1 MLIQAI
7 FPFPK
12 RLVETKSE
20 IGGLQF
26 LRLTQPPLQQVT

>member
-1 MLIQAI
+1 MQPI
-7 FPFPK
+7 FPFLK

-26 LRLTQPPLQQVT
+26 LRLTRLR